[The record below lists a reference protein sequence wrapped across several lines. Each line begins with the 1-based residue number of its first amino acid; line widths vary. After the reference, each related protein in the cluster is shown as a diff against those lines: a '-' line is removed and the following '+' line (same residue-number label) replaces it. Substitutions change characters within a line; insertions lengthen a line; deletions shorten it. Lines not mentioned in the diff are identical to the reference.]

1 MKEYKPSVLVDS
13 SVVSYAASRPTFS
26 DSRDVRKN
34 KESSKQILRS
44 WRKFNLFISW
54 TVLDEISLGN
64 PESSKKRIYL
74 VKGIEVL
81 DINPKIEALADD
93 FMKADIF
100 MPEEKNDALIVATS
114 CFYNIDYLISCSMH
128 LITEKA
134 RREDMIRLSKNH
146 GYRPPPI

>member
-1 MKEYKPSVLVDS
+1 MKEYKPSLLVDS